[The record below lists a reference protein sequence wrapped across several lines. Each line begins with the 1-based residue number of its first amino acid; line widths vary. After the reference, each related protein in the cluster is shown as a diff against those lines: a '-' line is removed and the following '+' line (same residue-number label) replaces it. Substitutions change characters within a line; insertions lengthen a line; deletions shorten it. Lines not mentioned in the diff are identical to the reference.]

1 MDFHLGQNSAISVLQ
16 VSQLKDPGIQQ
27 IVTNYGDKNGAV
39 EAVPQQD
46 EQTLKKDTEKA
57 IDTLNRMLAPHH
69 TMLHFVLHD
78 KLNEYYVQ
86 VVDTD
91 TGDVI
96 REIPPKKFL
105 DMYAATLE
113 FIGFLVDKKV

>member
-1 MDFHLGQNSAISVLQ
+1 VGF
-16 VSQLKDPGIQQ
+16 
-27 IVTNYGDKNGAV
+27 AV
-39 EAVPQQD
+39 ERASGVDVQMLPHVAQPKIADHVVGPNFRND
-46 EQTLKKDTEKA
+46 EQQGQPTASKDELRKA
-57 IDTLNRMLAPHH
+57 VNALNQVMIPHH
-69 TMLHFVLHD
+69 IDLHFVLHE